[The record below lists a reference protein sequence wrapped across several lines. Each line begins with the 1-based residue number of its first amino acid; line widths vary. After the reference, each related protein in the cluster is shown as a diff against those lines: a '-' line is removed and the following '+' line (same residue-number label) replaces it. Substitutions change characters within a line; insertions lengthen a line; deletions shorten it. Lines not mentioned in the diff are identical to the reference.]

1 MRKLLATIALTAI
14 ASIGGMSAAGAQ
26 TAQPVPSTTNPLKCV
41 GAAEHKQAQSLRLQ
55 AAQADLAAL
64 QKRRAAAVAAGN
76 TTAVARIDGRIAKV
90 NAHIAKIQANQA
102 KFAAR
107 CP

>member
-1 MRKLLATIALTAI
+1 MIRKSLAVLALTATTAGLLGSNT
-14 ASIGGMSAAGAQ
+14 ASA
-26 TAQPVPSTTNPLKCV
+26 STVGKPNPLTCV

-64 QKRRAAAVAAGN
+64 QLRKTASVGRAAA
-76 TTAVARIDGRIAKV
+76 TARIDGRIAKV
-90 NAHIAKIQANQA
+90 TARIAKIQANQV